1 MPYWRL
7 CGFYFFYFATLGA
20 VVPYFGLY
28 LHSLG
33 FGPVEIGGL
42 MALLMFSR
50 TVAPII
56 WGWIADHRNRHMA
69 VVRLS
74 SLLAIV
80 SFSGVFVGVSFW
92 WLAAVLL
99 LFSFFWHASLPL
111 LEVFTMNYFGSRP
124 GSYGRVRLWGS
135 LGFIV
140 SVLSLGFIVD
150 GAGPWWVLPCVIV
163 FMSGILSFSLLLPE
177 SSINAR
183 AEHAEPFLKIIF
195 RPEVFAF
202 LLACFFMQA
211 GHGAYYTFYTIFLEE
226 HGYSKSVIGALWAL
240 AVFCEIGVFMWLQH
254 VLAHVALR
262 LVLLAS
268 FLAATVRWL
277 LIGYYPDS
285 LTVLI
290 FAQILHAATFG
301 SFHAASMQTVYHFF
315 VGRHKYRGQA
325 IYGSVSFGLGG
336 ALGSFYSGYSW
347 ITLGPTATFAIA
359 ALFAFA
365 AFGVSLFLFRL
376 RT

>member
-42 MALLMFSR
+42 MALLMLSR
-50 TVAPII
+50 IVAPLI
-56 WGWIADHRNRHMA
+56 WGWIADRRSRHMA

-80 SFSGVFVGVSFW
+80 CFLGVFVGTHFW

-124 GSYGRVRLWGS
+124 GAYGRVRLWGS

-140 SVLSLGFIVD
+140 SVAALGPIMD
-150 GAGPWWVLPCVIV
+150 SAGPWWVLPSAVV
-163 FMSGILSFSLLLPE
+163 FMTGILLYSLLLPD
-177 SSINAR
+177 SSVRAR
-183 AEHAEPFLKIIF
+183 AEHTEPFLKVIL

-202 LLACFFMQA
+202 LLACFLMQV
-211 GHGAYYTFYTIFLEE
+211 GHGAYYTFYTLYLEQ
-226 HGYSKSVIGALWAL
+226 HGYSKTVIGALWAF
-240 AVFCEIGVFMWLQH
+240 AVVCEIGVFILLQH
-254 VLAHVALR
+254 VFAKVALR
-262 LVLLAS
+262 QVLLVS

-277 LIGYYPDS
+277 LIGFYPDS

-290 FAQILHAATFG
+290 VAQALHAATFG
-301 SFHAASMQTVYHFF
+301 SFHAAAMQTVHRFF
-315 VGRHKYRGQA
+315 VGRHQYRGQA

-347 ITLGPTATFAIA
+347 VALGPTATFGIA
-359 ALFAFA
+359 ALCAFA
-365 AFGVSLFLFRL
+365 AFGVAFVLFKA